1 MEHIV
6 CTPLLNF
13 SNTFLVCFCKC
24 ERTAKHFSQLE
35 KVYIVVK
42 CDLIF
47 YLYWLI
53 SLVLVQPRY

>member
-47 YLYWLI
+47 YLD
-53 SLVLVQPRY
+53 